1 MRKKIVIGLLAIC
14 ILCILL
20 IMSMKQSN
28 LITLEGYVIS
38 KQNIDD
44 NRILLST
51 QLPNQNLHQ
60 LDSNDLSKIM
70 EQKGTYWVPLDKN
83 MYEKIALGDQLVIKH
98 TGLLFTSS
106 PPIIAEAKSIKIKK

>member
-1 MRKKIVIGLLAIC
+1 MN
-14 ILCILL
+14 
-20 IMSMKQSN
+20 MNQSN

-38 KQNIDD
+38 KQNMDD

-60 LDSNDLSKIM
+60 LDVNDLSEII
-70 EQKGTYWVPLDKN
+70 EQKGIYWVPTDKN
-83 MYEKIALGDQLVIKH
+83 MYEKVVLGDQLVVKH

-106 PPIIAEAKSIKIKK
+106 PPIIAEVKSIKIKK